1 MWLQCCMSA
10 AQVESDVAHDLAWV
24 GARTQ
29 SRVFEKAQMLQLG
42 MRIDGPPVRL
52 QSVRLAVVKRSQH
65 RKSIMSVMQC
75 KMCTPLL
82 SEVISAMKPIKL
94 SYRKKIEAR
103 SVAGCACQQGS
114 QHETP
119 SDVYVRG
126 GRVSMA
132 PHPFSMSGIHHECH
146 AMECKIFLCFHLSA
160 TASVKT
166 CHPRLPC
173 N

>member
-52 QSVRLAVVKRSQH
+52 QSVRLAAVKRSQH

-75 KMCTPLL
+75 KMCTPPT
-82 SEVISAMKPIKL
+82 V
-94 SYRKKIEAR
+94 R
-103 SVAGCACQQGS
+103 S
-114 QHETP
+114 
-119 SDVYVRG
+119 
-126 GRVSMA
+126 
-132 PHPFSMSGIHHECH
+132 
-146 AMECKIFLCFHLSA
+146 HLSNE
-160 TASVKT
+160 THQIVIQKED
-166 CHPRLPC
+166 
-173 N
+173 

>member
-1 MWLQCCMSA
+1 MATVLHECCTGRI
-10 AQVESDVAHDLAWV
+10 DVAHDLAWV

-94 SYRKKIEAR
+94 SCRNKIEA
-103 SVAGCACQQGS
+103 GCAISQSIAGYASQQ
-114 QHETP
+114 
-119 SDVYVRG
+119 
-126 GRVSMA
+126 
-132 PHPFSMSGIHHECH
+132 
-146 AMECKIFLCFHLSA
+146 
-160 TASVKT
+160 
-166 CHPRLPC
+166 
-173 N
+173 